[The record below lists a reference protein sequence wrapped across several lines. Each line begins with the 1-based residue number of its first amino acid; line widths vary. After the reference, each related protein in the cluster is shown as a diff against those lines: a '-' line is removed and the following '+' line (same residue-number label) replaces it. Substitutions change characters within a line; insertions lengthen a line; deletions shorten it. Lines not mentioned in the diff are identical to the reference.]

1 MVLPIFRKKKIFIII
16 GTITLLLS
24 ITAGVISFYAQKP
37 PTEKIETGR
46 KAIAEAIK
54 AEASI
59 YSLSELTTAQKN
71 WDDAMNAWKENNT
84 KTPIVR
90 DYDKT
95 EILADLAIE
104 NAVKAKKSAIKRKNE
119 LRKELEKSIAALRI
133 SVDYIKSIKEKLPIN
148 HNVWKK
154 FTPAVLKL
162 DEVESAFNRNDL
174 ISAKNNLVSLANSIE
189 EIRRKTTELLENYF
203 SRYPEW
209 IKLDSEMRLWSKLNG
224 MVSLVVDKFSRRC
237 IVYKNGKKIDEFK
250 VELGVNWL
258 GDKIQKGDRATPEGK
273 YTITNKK
280 RGNKTI
286 YHKALLINFPN
297 YEDRRRFNLKQAN
310 GDISKNALIGGSI
323 EIHGGGGKGIDW
335 TDGCVALNNRDMD
348 DLFSYCI
355 VGTPIVIVGSLTP
368 LDKIIDI
375 NKN

>member
-1 MVLPIFRKKKIFIII
+1 MVLPIFRKRKFFIII
-16 GTITLLLS
+16 GTILLLLA
-24 ITAGVISFYAQKP
+24 ITAGVISIFAQKP
-37 PTEKIETGR
+37 PTEKIESGR

-54 AEASI
+54 AEANI
-59 YSLSELTTAQKN
+59 YSLPELTIAQKN
-71 WDDAMNAWKENNT
+71 WDEAMNAWKENNT
-84 KTPIVR
+84 KTPLVR

-104 NAVKAKKSAIKRKNE
+104 NAIKAKKNAIKRKDE
-119 LRKELEKSIAALRI
+119 LHKELERSIATLRI
-133 SVDYIKSIKEKLPIN
+133 SVNYIKTIKEKLPIN

-174 ISAKNNLVSLANSIE
+174 ISAKNNLLSLAESIE
-189 EIRRKTTELLENYF
+189 EIRHITTELLENYF
-203 SRYPEW
+203 NRYPDW
-209 IKLDSEMRLWSKLNG
+209 IKLDAEMRQWSKQYST
-224 MVSLVVDKFSRRC
+224 VSLVVDKFSRRI
-237 IVYKNGKKIDEFK
+237 IVYKNGKKIDSYN

-258 GDKIQKGDRATPEGK
+258 GDKVQKGDRATPEGK

-280 RGNKTI
+280 RGDKTI

-310 GDISKNALIGGSI
+310 GDISKKALIGGSI

-348 DLFSYCI
+348 DLYSYCS

-368 LDKIIDI
+368 LDKILDI
-375 NKN
+375 TKN